1 MYGWQDRTLAPLEQA
16 TGPNAIRTKIACL
29 APNGAGK
36 DERII
41 AGASHYWVGVHERGK
56 VVITSKDSKQIN
68 QQTVPRIKAHVHKFQ
83 GYKWVDSPYFKLTT
97 PTGGEIHAFVT
108 NDANRLEGWH
118 KENDTTG
125 PLLFIINEAK
135 SVVPAQFEAV
145 YRCTWNAL
153 LLISSG
159 GPMIGNFFDA
169 FHRHRE
175 SFICIQAG
183 LKDCPHIPDAKVQDI
198 IRTYGEHHPYTR
210 STVFGEFM
218 DSGDGDE
225 YIVSLASLSALLL
238 SPPRHKPGM
247 KLAFCDFAEGRAEHT
262 IAYRDGNKV
271 TIAAAWRESNKEAAA
286 GRFIREFKKLGL
298 KPSMIWGDAADQVML
313 GLLREAG
320 WPINQKNFG
329 APARNSEVYQSW
341 SAEAWHELALSI
353 AKGEVI
359 LDDDDILKAQGTTRK
374 KTITARGKLGVEEKY
389 DLAKRNLPSPD
400 RWDAVAGAW
409 NVSDNSQLPQAKSYL
424 PADAWREPM
433 MSSETRGVL
442 ASIGADAGF

>member
-1 MYGWQDRTLAPLEQA
+1 MD
-16 TGPNAIRTKIACL
+16 
-29 APNGAGK
+29 
-36 DERII
+36 
-41 AGASHYWVGVHERGK
+41 
-56 VVITSKDSKQIN
+56 
-68 QQTVPRIKAHVHKFQ
+68 
-83 GYKWVDSPYFKLTT
+83 
-97 PTGGEIHAFVT
+97 
-108 NDANRLEGWH
+108 
-118 KENDTTG
+118 
-125 PLLFIINEAK
+125 EAK
-135 SVVPAQFEAV
+135 SVDEQIFQGID
-145 YRCTWNAL
+145 RCTYDAL
-153 LLISSG
+153 MYTSSPG
-159 GPMIGNFFDA
+159 LMMGRFYDA
-169 FHRHRE
+169 FTKNAAD
-175 SFICIQAG
+175 FLTIQAG
-183 LKDCPHIPDAKVQDI
+183 LQDCPHIPKEKIADI
-198 IRTYGEHHPYTR
+198 VRTYGEEHPFTQSSVYGR
-210 STVFGEFM
+210 FMEQDDGEQFV
-218 DSGDGDE
+218 
-225 YIVSLASLSALLL
+225 VSLSTLSSLLL

-409 NVSDNSQLPQAKSYL
+409 NVYDNTQLPQQKQPFSI
-424 PADAWREPM
+424 PDGIITRHGGMWGGSSADFAEEM
-433 MSSETRGVL
+433 GAGVGL
-442 ASIGADAGF
+442 